1 MVTYQ
6 FEVNGDIWRKW
17 KDTVPRS
24 KNLDERLRELILL
37 DAEDRIGGPHHVD
50 AGVAAPDETEAETE
64 TDTARSDNT
73 ADTTPAVDRE
83 QLREALA
90 GSDDVLEARVDAIVA
105 MYNHL
110 RREGEATKGELLG
123 VVDVDAVN
131 YAGSDSVWSNMV
143 KGKKTLRTL
152 PGVEPP
158 PTGRSTWRYSS
169 G

>member
-6 FEVNGDIWRKW
+6 FEVDSDTWRKW

-24 KNLDERLRELILL
+24 KNLDDRLRELVVL
-37 DAEDRIGGPHHVD
+37 DAEGRIDGSQH
-50 AGVAAPDETEAETE
+50 VAAGAAAPAETEAETE
-64 TDTARSDNT
+64 TSTARSDDT
-73 ADTTPAVDRE
+73 ADTRPAVDRA

-90 GSDDVLEARVDAIVA
+90 GSGDVLEARVNAIVA
-105 MYNHL
+105 MYDQL
-110 RREGEATKGELLG
+110 RQEGEATKGELLG
-123 VVDVDAVN
+123 VVDAEAVN

-143 KGKKTLRTL
+143 KGKKTLRAL

-169 G
+169 E